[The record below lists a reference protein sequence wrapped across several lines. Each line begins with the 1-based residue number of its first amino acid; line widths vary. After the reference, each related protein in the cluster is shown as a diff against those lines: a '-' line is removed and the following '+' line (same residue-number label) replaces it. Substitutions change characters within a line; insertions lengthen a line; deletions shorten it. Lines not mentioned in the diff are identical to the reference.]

1 MSLPDLPRDN
11 AGLTEKMRARLKLRR
26 ARTLEEAL
34 AEAGRRVPKQV
45 RAAGRALVE
54 AEKGWANPKLRR
66 QLDLPRL
73 AADRAKLVGW
83 LEAQGRAER
92 RKDMALGI
100 LATITFNLLVL
111 AAALIGWLAWTGRL

>member
-11 AGLTEKMRARLKLRR
+11 AGLTEKMRARPKLRR
-26 ARTLEEAL
+26 AGPREEAL
-34 AEAGRRVPKQV
+34 AGGGRRVPRQA
-45 RAAGRALVE
+45 RGGGGAGAE
-54 AEKGWANPKLRR
+54 AERGWANPKLRR